1 MQFSTWLSERLTV
14 VDIALA
20 DSRTFQKPLSKS
32 ASQDSTCNTTSTA
45 QSTSSSKRRRKT
57 PSQYVDAGTHH
68 QNQRDNSEEN
78 EDVEAA
84 GCVIAK
90 QISEGALRIREE
102 HLLPWQDDL
111 ESIKPRNPRFNQQD
125 MQLACS
131 PEDEITSDQLD
142 WDCERY
148 SKMAIY
154 RARISEMIRCL
165 LERTRPANHKRS
177 RDQAE
182 REERRKGSNNRR
194 GDRSIADIVV
204 VLTNASYPRFGVR
217 AYNLCALLAGKYL
230 KLDLRGCTDTN
241 QHRHFP

>member
-1 MQFSTWLSERLTV
+1 M
-14 VDIALA
+14 
-20 DSRTFQKPLSKS
+20 P
-32 ASQDSTCNTTSTA
+32 
-45 QSTSSSKRRRKT
+45 
-57 PSQYVDAGTHH
+57 
-68 QNQRDNSEEN
+68 
-78 EDVEAA
+78 
-84 GCVIAK
+84 GCVVAK

-111 ESIKPRNPRFNQQD
+111 ESIKPRIPNFNRQD

-182 REERRKGSNNRR
+182 REERRRGSNNRR

-230 KLDLRGCTDTN
+230 KLDLRGVREGVPKGTN
-241 QHRHFP
+241 RRIPARPVTKPRRFDIAGHIPVERWSNQWNHGGGNAPGIRGFPSL